1 MTHDE
6 QHPGPSF
13 DPPPAPP
20 TARPPAPAAA
30 PGAAGVPAEA
40 APAASAPAASV
51 VSAER
56 PHPLTPLVQAWI
68 WLVGAAVFLGR
79 QALETSGDLTDL
91 RPAELPPWLLGFV
104 VVMVVSL
111 GANLWRW
118 WTTRFVVTEH
128 ELRVEHRGLQHESKR
143 VAYTRIQTVD
153 ITQPFAARLL
163 GMAQLTIDVG
173 ADAPIRLQYLS
184 RTRAATLRDAL
195 LHRAQGLRAP
205 ADAGQTSAWDDT
217 GATDRVLL
225 RVPPGEL
232 LLGAAL
238 SHELLALVAVTAIP
252 LALGVIVGGELLLVA
267 GGVIPLLLAIGG
279 FLSRRVIGQFNYTL
293 AETPAGLRI
302 SRGLTSLSSGT
313 VPVHRIQAI
322 RIAEP
327 VLWRRIGR
335 ARVDLAVLGLGG
347 LTTDEDQAGSS
358 SIMLPIG
365 RSADVRIALHA
376 VWPSLALD
384 AVALTPAPARARPVA
399 PITLR
404 TIAHGWDEHVVVLR
418 RGWWTR
424 TTWIIPHARLQ
435 SALIEQG
442 PLARRLDVAQVALLT
457 GELVGR
463 ATTLMGAAEARA
475 FVFDEMRRARTSRAG
490 ELLGTPP
497 TPPGAARTR

>member
-1 MTHDE
+1 M
-6 QHPGPSF
+6 
-13 DPPPAPP
+13 
-20 TARPPAPAAA
+20 
-30 PGAAGVPAEA
+30 
-40 APAASAPAASV
+40 
-51 VSAER
+51 SAER

-68 WLVGAAVFLGR
+68 WLVGAALSLGR
-79 QALETSGDLTDL
+79 QLLDAPQDLIALRLS
-91 RPAELPPWLLGFV
+91 ELPPWTLGFLL
-104 VVMVVSL
+104 VMATSL
-111 GANLWRW
+111 GLNLWRW
-118 WTTRFVVTEH
+118 WTTRFVVTDH

-143 VAYTRIQTVD
+143 VAYTRIQSVD

-173 ADAPIRLQYLS
+173 ADSPIRLQYLS
-184 RTRAATLRDAL
+184 RSRAAALRDAL
-195 LHRAQGLRAP
+195 LHRAHGRRPP
-205 ADAGQTSAWDDT
+205 ADAAETSAWDDT
-217 GATDRVLL
+217 GAADRVLL

-232 LLGAAL
+232 LLGAVL
-238 SHELLALVAVTAIP
+238 SHELLLLVAVTATP
-252 LALGVIVGGELLLVA
+252 LVVGLVAGGELLLVA

-279 FLSRRVIGQFNYTL
+279 FLSKRVIGQYNYTL

-302 SRGLTSLSSGT
+302 SRGLASLSSGT

-347 LTTDEDQAGSS
+347 LTADEDQAGSS

-365 RSADVRIALHA
+365 RPADVRVALQA
-376 VWPSLALD
+376 VWPNLALD
-384 AVALTPAPARARPVA
+384 AVPLTPAPTRARPLA
-399 PITLR
+399 PLTLR
-404 TIAHGWDEHVVVLR
+404 TIAHGWDAHVVVLR

-463 ATTLMGAAEARA
+463 ATTLMEAAEARA
-475 FVFDEMRRARTSRAG
+475 FVFAELRRARTARAD
-490 ELLGTPP
+490 ELLGAP
-497 TPPGAARTR
+497 